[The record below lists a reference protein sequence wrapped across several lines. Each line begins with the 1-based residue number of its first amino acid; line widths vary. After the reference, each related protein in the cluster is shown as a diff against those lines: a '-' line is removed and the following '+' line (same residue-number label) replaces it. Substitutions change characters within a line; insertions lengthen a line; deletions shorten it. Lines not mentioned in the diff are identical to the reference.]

1 MRGSGCRVEHCGP
14 GAGCEASLWDFRY
27 VLLLSFFLWMKKRFI
42 MTKMAMM
49 TSVVMV
55 MTMFYNL
62 TPHSAVQRGAL

>member
-1 MRGSGCRVEHCGP
+1 MGF
-14 GAGCEASLWDFRY
+14 LIYFTFIF
-27 VLLLSFFLWMKKRFI
+27 LLWMKKRFI

-49 TSVVMV
+49 TSMV

>member
-1 MRGSGCRVEHCGP
+1 MGFPIC
-14 GAGCEASLWDFRY
+14 FTFI
-27 VLLLSFFLWMKKRFI
+27 FFFVDEKRFI

>member
-1 MRGSGCRVEHCGP
+1 MRRPCGI
-14 GAGCEASLWDFRY
+14 SDVFYFDL
-27 VLLLSFFLWMKKRFI
+27 FFVDEKRFI

-49 TSVVMV
+49 TSMVMV